1 MSEDSTQQK
10 AAHTTSLARK
20 WVIKMAVF
28 LIVLVGF
35 GIYGLYDAIIAYPN
49 RGENSASWHLHQYL
63 LKADEARLL
72 ESDLGVPEGMTAR
85 EHMADIEDRLNE
97 LTQTAAGNSFRAR
110 EAAAEIARYHWLN
123 SLGVL
128 GRLSEERVASDI
140 GDRPSDKLA
149 ELDAEWSN
157 TTEQPKPLAS
167 YDIPVQW
174 AFVVVGLGGGG
185 LLLLHMLRTASRKYT
200 WDPSEMRL
208 GLPGGVSIVPGD
220 VEVFDRRKWDK
231 FLVFLKIKS
240 EHPQLGGQEVKLDLY
255 QYEPLEEWYLA
266 MHRHERPEDLIEED
280 EDEGES
286 GGGEESDTESETQE
300 SEQHP
305 RPEPTGS

>member
-1 MSEDSTQQK
+1 MSEDSTQQT

-28 LIVLVGF
+28 LVVLIGF

-49 RGENSASWHLHQYL
+49 RGEASASWHLHQYL
-63 LKADEARLL
+63 LKANEARLL
-72 ESDLGVPEGMTAR
+72 ESDLGVPDGMTAS
-85 EHMADIEDRLNE
+85 EHKADLEERLND

-110 EAAAEIARYHWLN
+110 EAAADIARYHWLN

-128 GRLSEERVASDI
+128 GRLTEERVVSDI
-140 GDRPSDKLA
+140 SDRPNDKLA

-185 LLLLHMLRTASRKYT
+185 LLLLHMMRTASRKYT

-208 GLPGGVSIVPGD
+208 GLPGGVSIVPDD

-240 EHPQLGGQEVKLDLY
+240 EHPQLGGKEVKLDLY

-266 MHRHERPEDLIEED
+266 MHRHARPEDLID
-280 EDEGES
+280 EDEHEGDD
-286 GGGEESDTESETQE
+286 GDESDTESEIQE